1 MATWSQVESAIKLLS
16 AEQLNNTMWSTE
28 LHIDGTDRTQRVFV
42 AYELVPPDMEFVKVS
57 SPIDSA
63 GAIMDPGSVLQQF
76 GSLTVGSL
84 SYLQFSQGG
93 GMLFIG
99 TSIPLWVLDL
109 SNPHP
114 FLLYMHVLAQAA
126 DMVKAKT

>member
-1 MATWSQVESAIKLLS
+1 
-16 AEQLNNTMWSTE
+16 
-28 LHIDGTDRTQRVFV
+28 
-42 AYELVPPDMEFVKVS
+42 
-57 SPIDSA
+57 
-63 GAIMDPGSVLQQF
+63 MDPGSVLQQF

-126 DMVKAKT
+126 DTVKTKT